1 MRRSIAVI
9 VCAVVAGLGS
19 AIRADQEWRASAL
32 ASFDEVWQT
41 VNDTFHDPAA
51 LHSSTLDWHAVR
63 IELRPKAEA
72 AGSAEEVRRII
83 KEMLARLKRSHFQL
97 LPAVATA
104 DEAVTG
110 DAIVPIDV
118 RVAPGPVPGWPAGPV
133 LIVTRVDAAAARS
146 GLNAGDVVSQID
158 RFAVSTALA
167 SLVAIEDPRAR
178 NLELWKKAARAMY
191 GAEGSTAAI
200 TVGPPGSER
209 IVRVPRSREQGEL
222 VKLGNLP
229 PWHVRVSATEEKT
242 PSRRRAGVI
251 GFNIWMTAIN
261 DPVAD
266 AVDRFRKDDGLVI
279 DLRGNPGGLAGMIR
293 GIAGHVFSESVLLGT
308 SQTRDAELEFKANPR
323 AVTAAGRLVTPFAGP
338 VAILVDEL
346 TGSASE
352 CFSAALQSLGRA
364 RVFGR
369 QTMGQALPAST
380 RKLPNGDVL
389 LFAIG
394 DFLTGTG
401 RVVEADG
408 VVPDEVVPLTP
419 ESFAGGRDPVLDA
432 ALRWIDRAADAL
444 RKKSSR
450 PTPSP
455 RVSSTAARTRA
466 ASSR

>member
-1 MRRSIAVI
+1 VTRRSLAFI
-9 VCAVVAGLGS
+9 VCALVAGLGS
-19 AIRADQEWRASAL
+19 APRADQEWRASAL
-32 ASFDEVWQT
+32 ASFDDVWQT
-41 VNDTFHDPAA
+41 VNDTFYDPSFLRPATA
-51 LHSSTLDWHAVR
+51 GAGVDWNAVR
-63 IELRPKAEA
+63 AELRPKAEA
-72 AGSAEEVRRII
+72 AGSADDVRRII

-97 LPAVATA
+97 LPSVATA
-104 DEAVTG
+104 DDAVTG

-118 RVAPGPVPGWPAGPV
+118 RVATGPLAGWPDGPA

-146 GLNAGDVVSQID
+146 GLTAGDVVSQID
-158 RFAVSTALA
+158 GFVVSRAVAALA
-167 SLVAIEDPRAR
+167 AIDDPRAR

-191 GAEGSTAAI
+191 GVEGSNAAI
-200 TVGPPGSER
+200 TIGPPGSTRTVR
-209 IVRVPRSREQGEL
+209 IPRSREQGE
-222 VKLGNLP
+222 VVRLGNLP
-229 PWHVRVSATEEKT
+229 PWHVRVTATEEKT
-242 PSRRRAGVI
+242 PGRRRAGVI
-251 GFNIWMTAIN
+251 GFNIWMTPIDA
-261 DPVAD
+261 PVAA

-308 SQTRDAELEFKANPR
+308 SQTRDAALQFKANPR
-323 AVTAAGRLVTPFAGP
+323 LVTAGGRLVTPFAGP

-369 QTMGQALPAST
+369 PTMGQALPAST

-432 ALRWIDRAADAL
+432 ALRWIDHRAAG
-444 RKKSSR
+444 
-450 PTPSP
+450 PSGH
-455 RVSSTAARTRA
+455 
-466 ASSR
+466 